1 MRKHWAEYFTV
12 ITTAGLVPLEIYE
25 LARHFSWAKIA
36 VFVVNVAIVVYLIAR
51 LRKARTAPEPSQVPA
66 QSSFQ

>member
-1 MRKHWAEYFTV
+1 V

-25 LARHFSWAKIA
+25 LARHFSWPKII
-36 VFVVNVAIVVYLIAR
+36 VLVVNVGIVVYLITR
-51 LRKARTAPEPSQVPA
+51 LRKGRTAPEPSQVPV